1 MPWLRQKNDS
11 CLTALFIFECIFPAL
26 PHRGILDF
34 ERMFFGME
42 TGAMRPAVIAA
53 ILALITCPA
62 IYHPAAAA
70 CTAADFASA
79 VDQSGASLRGAALE
93 TQPKLQ
99 DRMRRYQAAKGL
111 SDSDYEAAAIEAIVD
126 QRLQDLDTKSSEL
139 LLKIDGLGRVPDGK
153 EPNCAELDEIKA
165 LSSELLVVVRTKS
178 EYMLAKLDAKLGD
191 AGGKKPVEQAAEKPA
206 EKNPEKQAAKA
217 ADPKPEK
224 SAKSDAEPWDTKTKS
239 NDAYVPP
246 PVAQSTVPAPAPD
259 AVAPVDGDG
268 YSIDEV
274 RDATRGFFGTISTSL
289 ASVIEHAFKTSGRP
303 TAYVL
308 GTEGGGAFLAGLRF
322 GDGTLYMRNSPRT
335 RKVWWHGPSL
345 GTDFG
350 ASGTRTMFL
359 IYKLTDQEA
368 LFRTYTGI
376 DGSAFLVG
384 GVGMTVLK
392 GGDVIMAPIRSGLGL
407 RVGASIGYVRFTQ
420 QPTWNPF

>member
-1 MPWLRQKNDS
+1 
-11 CLTALFIFECIFPAL
+11 
-26 PHRGILDF
+26 
-34 ERMFFGME
+34 
-42 TGAMRPAVIAA
+42 MRPAAIAA
-53 ILALITCPA
+53 ILAVLA
-62 IYHPAAAA
+62 WSAVYEPAAAA
-70 CTAADFASA
+70 CAAADFAA
-79 VDQSGASLRGAALE
+79 VVDQSGASLRAAALE

-111 SDSDYEAAAIEAIVD
+111 SDSDYEAAALEAIVD
-126 QRLQDLDTKSSEL
+126 KKLLDLDTKSSEL
-139 LLKIDGLGRVPDGK
+139 LLKIDGLGRVPGGK

-178 EYMLAKLDAKLGD
+178 DYMLARLDEKLAE
-191 AGGKKPVEQAAEKPA
+191 AGEKQAAAVPRKPEEKPA
-206 EKNPEKQAAKA
+206 EKRPEKQAAKPA
-217 ADPKPEK
+217 EAKPDKTEK
-224 SAKSDAEPWDTKTKS
+224 AVEVPWDTSTKS

-246 PVAQSTVPAPAPD
+246 RAAEAQGQAPVPD
-259 AVAPVDGDG
+259 AAVATAGDG
-268 YSIDEV
+268 YSVDEI
-274 RDATRGFFGTISTSL
+274 RDATQGFFGTISTNL

-322 GDGTLYMRNSPRT
+322 GDGTLYMRNSADT

-392 GGDVIMAPIRSGLGL
+392 GGDVIMAPIRTGLGL

>member
-1 MPWLRQKNDS
+1 
-11 CLTALFIFECIFPAL
+11 
-26 PHRGILDF
+26 
-34 ERMFFGME
+34 
-42 TGAMRPAVIAA
+42 MRPAAIAA
-53 ILALITCPA
+53 ILAVLAWPA
-62 IYHPAAAA
+62 VYHPAAAN
-70 CTAADFASA
+70 CVAADFSAA
-79 VDQSGASLRGAALE
+79 VDQSGASLRAASLE

-99 DRMRRYQAAKGL
+99 ERMRRYQVAKGL
-111 SDSDYEAAAIEAIVD
+111 SDSDYEASAIEAIFD
-126 QRLQDLDTKSSEL
+126 KRLEELDAKSSEL
-139 LLKIDGLGRVPDGK
+139 LLKIDGLGRIPGGT

-165 LSSELLVVVRTKS
+165 LSSELLVVVRIKS
-178 EYMLAKLDAKLGD
+178 DYMLTRLDAKLAE
-191 AGGKKPVEQAAEKPA
+191 AGGQQAAAAPPAAPRKPVESTSEKPAAVAAEKAA
-206 EKNPEKQAAKA
+206 ET
-217 ADPKPEK
+217 KPEK
-224 SAKSDAEPWDTKTKS
+224 TAKAVEETWDTKTKS

-246 PVAQSTVPAPAPD
+246 PAAVATPQRPVPD
-259 AVAPVDGDG
+259 AASAAAGADG
-268 YSIDEV
+268 YSIDEI
-274 RDATRGFFGTISTSL
+274 RDATRGFFGTISTNL

-322 GDGTLYMRNSPRT
+322 GDGTLYMRNLPGT

-359 IYKLTDQEA
+359 IYRLTDQEA
-368 LFRTYTGI
+368 LFRTYTGV

-384 GVGMTVLK
+384 GIGMTVLK

-407 RVGASIGYVRFTQ
+407 RLGANIGYVRFTP

>member
-1 MPWLRQKNDS
+1 
-11 CLTALFIFECIFPAL
+11 
-26 PHRGILDF
+26 
-34 ERMFFGME
+34 
-42 TGAMRPAVIAA
+42 MRPASLRQAVLGA
-53 ILALITCPA
+53 ILALFMWSA
-62 IYHPAAAA
+62 DHYPAAAN

-79 VDQSGASLRGAALE
+79 VDRSGASLRAESLA

-111 SDSDYEAAAIEAIVD
+111 SDGDYEAAAIEAILD
-126 QRLQDLDTKSSEL
+126 KRLEELDAKSSEL

-178 EYMLAKLDAKLGD
+178 EYMLARLDAKLAESGE
-191 AGGKKPVEQAAEKPA
+191 KKPAAIAVQRKPEERPPEKPA
-206 EKNPEKQAAKA
+206 EKQPEKQTAKP
-217 ADPKPEK
+217 DEPKPEK
-224 SAKSDAEPWDTKTKS
+224 SAKAAAEPWDTKTES
-239 NDAYVPP
+239 HDAYVPP
-246 PVAQSTVPAPAPD
+246 PAADASGPAFAPD
-259 AVAPVDGDG
+259 AAMAAEGDG
-268 YSIDEV
+268 YSIDEI
-274 RDATRGFFGTISTSL
+274 RDATRGFFGTVSTNL
-289 ASVIEHAFKTSGRP
+289 ASVIEHAFKTTGRP

-322 GDGTLYMRNSPRT
+322 GDGTLYMRNSPGT

-407 RVGASIGYVRFTQ
+407 RVGASIGYVRFTA

>member
-1 MPWLRQKNDS
+1 
-11 CLTALFIFECIFPAL
+11 
-26 PHRGILDF
+26 
-34 ERMFFGME
+34 ME
-42 TGAMRPAVIAA
+42 TGLMRQAVIAA
-53 ILALITCPA
+53 ILALLAVPA
-62 IYHPAAAA
+62 VVQPTSANCTSAEFAA
-70 CTAADFASA
+70 A
-79 VDQSGASLRGAALE
+79 VDQSGASLRAASLE

-99 DRMRRYQAAKGL
+99 ERMRMYQAAKKL
-111 SDSDYEAAAIEAIVD
+111 TDSDYEAAAIEAIFD
-126 QRLQDLDTKSSEL
+126 KRLEDLDAKSSEL
-139 LLKIDGLGRVPDGK
+139 LLKIDGLGRVPGGTQ
-153 EPNCAELDEIKA
+153 PNCAELDEIKA

-178 EYMLAKLDAKLGD
+178 DYMLARLDAKLAE
-191 AGGKKPVEQAAEKPA
+191 AGGKQPATAAPAPQRKTEEKTEETPAAKPA
-206 EKNPEKQAAKA
+206 EAKPEKVAKA
-217 ADPKPEK
+217 AEE
-224 SAKSDAEPWDTKTKS
+224 AWDTKTKS

-246 PVAQSTVPAPAPD
+246 GTETPEQAPGAD
-259 AVAPVDGDG
+259 AVIATAGDG
-268 YSIDEV
+268 YSIDEI

-289 ASVIEHAFKTSGRP
+289 AGVIEHAFKTSGRP

-322 GDGTLYMRNSPRT
+322 GDGTLYMRNTPGT

-368 LFRTYTGI
+368 LFRTYTGV

-407 RVGASIGYVRFTQ
+407 RLGASIGYVRFTA

>member
-1 MPWLRQKNDS
+1 
-11 CLTALFIFECIFPAL
+11 
-26 PHRGILDF
+26 
-34 ERMFFGME
+34 
-42 TGAMRPAVIAA
+42 MRPTVIAA
-53 ILALITCPA
+53 VLALLTCPA
-62 IYHPAAAA
+62 IYQPAAAA
-70 CTAADFASA
+70 CVAADFAAA
-79 VDQSGASLRGAALE
+79 VDQSGASLRAAALE

-111 SDSDYEAAAIEAIVD
+111 SDSDYEAAALEAIVD
-126 QRLQDLDTKSSEL
+126 KQLLDLDTKSSEL
-139 LLKIDGLGRVPDGK
+139 LLRIDGLGRVPDGK

-165 LSSELLVVVRTKS
+165 LIRELLVVVRTKS
-178 EYMLAKLDAKLGD
+178 DFMLTRLDAKLAD
-191 AGGKKPVEQAAEKPA
+191 AGDKQAMAARKPAERAQEKPAGKPVEA
-206 EKNPEKQAAKA
+206 NPEM
-217 ADPKPEK
+217 
-224 SAKSDAEPWDTKTKS
+224 SAKSEAEPSDAKTKS
-239 NDAYVPP
+239 NDAYVPSKSATTP
-246 PVAQSTVPAPAPD
+246 EQTPAPN
-259 AVAPVDGDG
+259 AVAEPDGEG
-268 YSIDEV
+268 YSVDEI
-274 RDATRGFFGTISTSL
+274 RDATQGFFGTISTNL

-322 GDGTLYMRNSPRT
+322 GDGTLFMRSSAGT

-359 IYKLTDQEA
+359 IYKLTDQDA

-392 GGDVIMAPIRSGLGL
+392 GGDVIMAPIRTGLGL